1 MPTLKEPDVDA
12 ARALLVPWYRA
23 NARALPWRQTRD
35 PWAVWVSEV
44 MLQQT
49 RVDTVVPYYTRFLQR
64 FPTVT
69 ALADAAEPDVLALWS
84 GLGYYRRAR
93 LLHAG
98 ARAVVDRHG
107 GVIPGEATALR
118 ALPGVGDYTAGALG
132 SIAFGLSV
140 PLVDGNVER
149 VLTRLHGLRGDPRA
163 APLKKRL
170 WTLAAR
176 YAEHAAPGDVNQAL
190 MELGATVCA
199 PTAPRCLVCPV
210 RSHCV
215 AAAEGEPTR
224 YPEKAPSAAPRDER
238 WCALVARDGDRVWL
252 VESELGR
259 WQGMLLTP
267 LVETRAAPVW
277 EAPMS
282 TPREVAKVTHVL
294 THARM
299 AVTVYEAHLT
309 GAPPRGRLVARDAL
323 SSLAVPKITRS
334 VLAAADGD
342 AHPRRRR

>member
-107 GVIPGEATALR
+107 GVIPGEAKALR

-149 VLTRLHGLRGDPRA
+149 VLTRAD
-163 APLKKRL
+163 RL
-170 WTLAAR
+170 IPASSKVDADIGPISAVQLSLITSASSSR
-176 YAEHAAPGDVNQAL
+176 VVSD
-190 MELGATVCA
+190 LG
-199 PTAPRCLVCPV
+199 
-210 RSHCV
+210 
-215 AAAEGEPTR
+215 
-224 YPEKAPSAAPRDER
+224 
-238 WCALVARDGDRVWL
+238 
-252 VESELGR
+252 
-259 WQGMLLTP
+259 
-267 LVETRAAPVW
+267 
-277 EAPMS
+277 
-282 TPREVAKVTHVL
+282 
-294 THARM
+294 
-299 AVTVYEAHLT
+299 
-309 GAPPRGRLVARDAL
+309 
-323 SSLAVPKITRS
+323 SS
-334 VLAAADGD
+334 
-342 AHPRRRR
+342 